1 MREIKRSE
9 EKNNKRTVGVNSP
22 HWNKETGKKTKLS
35 ERIAGYVI
43 GGYLKNRFRIW
54 MFRKEFKES
63 KLHLKSLYRICLD
76 HTSPVTSPLALISQ
90 IQGSGGSLL
99 SQLFDGHPEI
109 HAHPHELMIGY
120 PKKHL
125 WPRIDLNDRPEHW
138 FEILFEDIV
147 VQYVREG
154 YREGKNHD
162 ETFPFIFL
170 PSLQR
175 KIFLKYIDS
184 APTITR
190 RDVFDAY
197 MTSYFGAWLSNQN
210 YNGQKRFV
218 TAFSSSLAMIKE
230 NMELF
235 FEIYPDGRLIS
246 LVRDPKNW
254 FPSASRH
261 GARKYLDIRVALKQ
275 WQESVQAM
283 LWNKE
288 RYGDGVCLVAFEDL
302 VSKTPMVM
310 RYLADLLNIQFDDIL
325 LTPTFNRF
333 PIQEDTSFD
342 LEKADVI
349 TSTPSK
355 YKTLNEEELSIVNE
369 MTEEDYRMVLNQVVT
384 F

>member
-1 MREIKRSE
+1 
-9 EKNNKRTVGVNSP
+9 VNSP
-22 HWNKETGKKTKLS
+22 LWNKEIEKKTKLR
-35 ERIAGYVI
+35 ERISGYVI
-43 GGYLKNRFRIW
+43 GGYFKNRFRIW
-54 MFRKEFKES
+54 MFRKELKES

-120 PKKHL
+120 PKRHL
-125 WPRIDLNDRPEHW
+125 WPRINLDDRPERW

-162 ETFPFIFL
+162 KTFPFIFL

-184 APTITR
+184 ASTLTL

-218 TAFSSSLAMIKE
+218 TALTSSLAMIKE

-235 FEIYPDGRLIS
+235 FEIYPDGRLIY
-246 LVRDPKNW
+246 LVRDPKHW
-254 FPSASRH
+254 FPA
-261 GARKYLDIRVALKQ
+261 ARTHWPERYGDVRRAVSEWK
-275 WQESVQAM
+275 ESVRAM

-288 RYGDGVCLVAFEDL
+288 TYGDRVCLVTFEDL
-302 VSKTPMVM
+302 LSKTDAIMH
-310 RYLADLLNIQFDDIL
+310 YLAGFLGIEFDDIL
-325 LTPTFNRF
+325 LSPTFNKLPATAKAHLKEEKYDTQSSPRLSGRKLTE
-333 PIQEDTSFD
+333 QELNTIERETS
-342 LEKADVI
+342 E
-349 TSTPSK
+349 TYT
-355 YKTLNEEELSIVNE
+355 
-369 MTEEDYRMVLNQVVT
+369 MVLKEVVT
-384 F
+384 LE

>member
-1 MREIKRSE
+1 VNTQYQKK
-9 EKNNKRTVGVNSP
+9 EKDIEPKI
-22 HWNKETGKKTKLS
+22 GK
-35 ERIAGYVI
+35 RIAGYVI
-43 GGYLKNRFRIW
+43 GGYLKYKYRIW
-54 MFRKEFKES
+54 MLTKEFQES

-76 HTSPVTSPLALISQ
+76 HTSPVTSPLALIFQ
-90 IQGSGGSLL
+90 TEGSGGSLL

-125 WPRIDLNDRPEHW
+125 WPRIDLNDRPERW

-162 ETFPFIFL
+162 KTFPFIFL

-184 APTITR
+184 APTIKL

-218 TAFSSSLAMIKE
+218 TAFTSSLAMIKE

-246 LVRDPKNW
+246 IVRDPRNC
-254 FPSASRH
+254 FPSAKRH
-261 GARKYLDIRVALKQ
+261 WPGRYGDVGRAVSEWK
-275 WQESVQAM
+275 ESVQAM

-288 RYGDGVCLVAFEDL
+288 TYGASVCLIKFEDL
-302 VSKTPMVM
+302 LSKTNAIMH
-310 RYLADLLNIQFDDIL
+310 YLAGFLGIEFDDIL
-325 LTPTFNRF
+325 LLPTFNKLPTTAKARLKEEKRDTQSS
-333 PIQEDTSFD
+333 PPLSGRKLTEQELNTIERETS
-342 LEKADVI
+342 AI
-349 TSTPSK
+349 
-355 YKTLNEEELSIVNE
+355 YKL
-369 MTEEDYRMVLNQVVT
+369 VLKEVVT
-384 F
+384 FE

>member
-1 MREIKRSE
+1 M
-9 EKNNKRTVGVNSP
+9 NSP
-22 HWNKETGKKTKLS
+22 RWNKETDKKTKLS

-63 KLHLKSLYRICLD
+63 KLNLKSLYRICLD
-76 HTSPVTSPLALISQ
+76 RTSPVTFPLALMSQ
-90 IQGSGGSLL
+90 IHGSGGSLL
-99 SQLFDGHPEI
+99 NQLFDGHPEI

-120 PKKHL
+120 PRKHL

-184 APTITR
+184 ATTITL

-218 TAFSSSLAMIKE
+218 TAFTSNLSRIKE
-230 NMELF
+230 NVELF
-235 FEIYPDGRLIS
+235 FEIYPEGRLIS
-246 LVRDPKNW
+246 LVRDPQDW
-254 FPSASRH
+254 FLDARERWPERCGDVGRAV
-261 GARKYLDIRVALKQ
+261 GAWK
-275 WQESVQAM
+275 ESVQAM

-288 RYGDGVCLVAFEDL
+288 TYGDRVCLIKFEDL
-302 VSKTPMVM
+302 LSKTNSVM
-310 RYLADLLNIQFDDIL
+310 LYLAGFLGIAFDDIL
-325 LTPTFNRF
+325 LLPTFNKLPTAAKASLREEGHGTQVR
-333 PIQEDTSFD
+333 PPVDGNELTEQELNTI
-342 LEKADVI
+342 ERE
-349 TSTPSK
+349 TGET
-355 YKTLNEEELSIVNE
+355 YK
-369 MTEEDYRMVLNQVVT
+369 MVLKEVVA
-384 F
+384 FE

>member
-1 MREIKRSE
+1 MNTQYQKK
-9 EKNNKRTVGVNSP
+9 EKDIEPKIG
-22 HWNKETGKKTKLS
+22 
-35 ERIAGYVI
+35 ERIADYVK
-43 GGYLKNRFRIW
+43 GEYLKYKYRIW
-54 MFRKEFKES
+54 MLTKEFKES
-63 KLHLKSLYRICLD
+63 RLPLKPLYRICLD
-76 HTSPVTSPLALISQ
+76 HSSPVTSPLALISQ
-90 IQGSGGSLL
+90 IQSSGGSLL

-120 PKKHL
+120 PTKHL
-125 WPRIDLNDRPEHW
+125 WPRIDLNDRPERW
-138 FEILFEDIV
+138 FEILFEDTVI
-147 VQYVREG
+147 QYVREG
-154 YREGKNHD
+154 YREGENHD
-162 ETFPFIFL
+162 KTFPFIFL

-184 APTITR
+184 ASTITL

-218 TAFSSSLAMIKE
+218 TAFTSSLAMIKE

-261 GARKYLDIRVALKQ
+261 GSRKYLDIRVALKQ

-288 RYGDGVCLVAFEDL
+288 RYGDRVCLVAFEDL

-310 RYLADLLNIQFDDIL
+310 RYLADLLNIQFNDIL

-349 TSTPSK
+349 ISTPSK